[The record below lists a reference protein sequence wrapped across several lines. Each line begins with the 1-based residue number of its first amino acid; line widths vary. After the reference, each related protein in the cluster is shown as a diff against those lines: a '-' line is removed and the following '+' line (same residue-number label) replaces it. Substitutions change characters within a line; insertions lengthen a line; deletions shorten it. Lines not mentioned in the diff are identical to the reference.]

1 MFQYKIT
8 MFKKNVPSI
17 NFMELTPL
25 SESQSRKIGQLLD
38 KAIQNKDHPHPQDIR
53 RAAVVL
59 YSTIQRGFSI
69 ADLDVH
75 QILDQSG
82 GYSDSMKTI
91 LGNMANAYE
100 ELAYGLAEPGI
111 DSYKFKVV
119 NKKQS
124 SYNDTLDALRLG
136 MSAFSF

>member
-1 MFQYKIT
+1 
-8 MFKKNVPSI
+8 
-17 NFMELTPL
+17 MELTPL
-25 SESQSRKIGQLLD
+25 SESQSSKIGELLD
-38 KAIQNKDHPHPQDIR
+38 KAIQNKPHPHPQDIR

-59 YSTIQRGFSI
+59 YSAIQRGYSI

-82 GYSDSMKTI
+82 GYSNSMKTI

-111 DSYKFKVV
+111 DYYKFK
-119 NKKQS
+119 
-124 SYNDTLDALRLG
+124 G
-136 MSAFSF
+136 